1 MSEEDSY
8 ARQAIEPSWFESPA
22 QRLTHSGGTAPFFLL
37 KLTQE
42 GLEGVRSRKAPSF
55 KHRTI
60 DEDYWIG
67 KDLSHAADE
76 KDFYL
81 NVLKIRSGYS
91 ADGDPGESRDLTEG
105 IGVVEAFMFDYL
117 GVLRTK
123 TSDGGDETADLLV
136 MRNMRN
142 NYETFRMLDLKI
154 GEKTAQAGWKGKSRL
169 RAMKH
174 HLMDGLSNSASEGYR
189 LAGFNGCPE
198 VFDSMEPL
206 LDITTTEALKHE
218 KETDTETEKE
228 TDTETESGRKSTRK
242 STCKSTTF
250 WGRKIDDS
258 EYAQAKRFMLN
269 SLDGT
274 GVFRFFYD
282 LHMDGNFEMDTYSPI
297 EVAEIVSHELTDQLV
312 RLASACQHVIIPQ
325 KWIGSSVAVCF
336 DSGFFPERT
345 LETAEVDIR
354 NKVLCKIFDWGRSEL
369 LTAEEYDAMTPD
381 QKADRDKFWQLY
393 KHGIERCAYN
403 ATRIYYHQFTKTTLY
418 SDITVQVYDFD
429 SMSLDDYI
437 GKVVIELPDHNN
449 KEGLEALKGSKTYKL
464 EGMVAHLSKS
474 TLTCS
479 IEWQDFPESSRLQG
493 CWKVTIEKAEHLP
506 AMDGLTLSSDPYCMV
521 LGNTTQKDGQHFSQR
536 TCVIARNLDPEWNET
551 IAVPVAKKDNTL
563 TELTGSNKY
572 ELSDRLKW
580 DKTWSFNRACKSDME
595 WWRTKVLGGDK

>member
-8 ARQAIEPSWFESPA
+8 AIQAVDPSWFESPA

-42 GLEGVRSRKAPSF
+42 GLEGVRSRNAPSF
-55 KHRTI
+55 KNRTI
-60 DEDYWIG
+60 DENYWIG

-91 ADGDPGESRDLTEG
+91 ADGDPGDSRDLTEG

-142 NYETFRMLDLKI
+142 SFKTFRMLDLKI

-206 LDITTTEALKHE
+206 LDITKTEALKQ
-218 KETDTETEKE
+218 
-228 TDTETESGRKSTRK
+228 ETESGWQ
-242 STCKSTTF
+242 TF
-250 WGRKIDDS
+250 WGRTIDDS
-258 EYAQAKRFMLN
+258 QYAQAKRFMLN

-282 LHMDGNFEMDTYSPI
+282 LHMDGNFEMDTYLPI

-312 RLASACQHVIIPQ
+312 RLASACQHVTIPQ

-345 LETAEVDIR
+345 LESAEADIR

-403 ATRIYYHQFTKTTLY
+403 ATRFYYHQFTKTTLY

-429 SMSLDDYI
+429 SMSSDDYI
-437 GKVVIELPDHNN
+437 GKVVIELPDHTN
-449 KEGLEALKGSKTYKL
+449 KEALEALKGSKTYKL

-474 TLTCS
+474 TLSCS

-493 CWKVTIEKAEHLP
+493 CWKVTIEKAENLP
-506 AMDGLTLSSDPYCMV
+506 ALDGLINCSDPYCMV
-521 LGNTTQKDGQHFSQR
+521 MGNTTQTDGQHFNQR
-536 TCVIARNLDPEWNET
+536 TCVIARNLNPEWNET

-563 TELTGSNKY
+563 TELTGSNKH

-580 DKTWSFNRACKSDME
+580 DKTWSFNRTSKSDMD